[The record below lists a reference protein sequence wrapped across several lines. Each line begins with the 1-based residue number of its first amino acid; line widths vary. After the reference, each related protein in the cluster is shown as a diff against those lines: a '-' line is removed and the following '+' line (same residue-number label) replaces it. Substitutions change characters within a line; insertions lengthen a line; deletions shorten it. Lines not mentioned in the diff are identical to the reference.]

1 MDGRHC
7 NSHLP
12 MHVHPSTHSSSSL
25 QQLELLGSV
34 TTFLVAGDVDILGRG
49 GRLGK
54 MGKNPS
60 ENSTLIYF
68 GMVFPID
75 STKFTKVLEKN
86 RNEDAHL
93 CPDSKGQLLQRVGE
107 LHHIQ
112 ALIEVKAKHQ
122 VQEIWGQVHL
132 QTTGPRGPKWAP
144 GPWPYPKLIAIT
156 PKR

>member
-1 MDGRHC
+1 M
-7 NSHLP
+7 
-12 MHVHPSTHSSSSL
+12 
-25 QQLELLGSV
+25 
-34 TTFLVAGDVDILGRG
+34 AGDVDILGRG